1 MVISI
6 TRNAISKIARFN
18 DEGLHY
24 NLVASEIYKARSRI
38 ENPFD
43 KSFLPYIIAGLASFD
58 MGRMMGARKYSFD
71 NGCFASRLYSKLQQI
86 RPLLEPLVSL
96 NLLSI
101 DLQEHGDEVKQ
112 AYKAL
117 SASGPGALH
126 EDQTKSFH
134 VGATKILHFL
144 NPELFIMVDRY
155 AARAFRTAWQLPF
168 RNATQP
174 GYSAE
179 LYVECMKRAKTDIS
193 EYGIDNFR
201 SLEPN
206 TPVTRIYDKLTFV
219 TGSIVTVP

>member
-1 MVISI
+1 MG
-6 TRNAISKIARFN
+6 A
-18 DEGLHY
+18 
-24 NLVASEIYKARSRI
+24 
-38 ENPFD
+38 PQ
-43 KSFLPYIIAGLASFD
+43 ASFD

-101 DLQEHGDEVKQ
+101 ELQEHGDEVKQ

-168 RNATQP
+168 RHATQP

-179 LYVECMKRAKTDIS
+179 FYVECMKRAKTDIS